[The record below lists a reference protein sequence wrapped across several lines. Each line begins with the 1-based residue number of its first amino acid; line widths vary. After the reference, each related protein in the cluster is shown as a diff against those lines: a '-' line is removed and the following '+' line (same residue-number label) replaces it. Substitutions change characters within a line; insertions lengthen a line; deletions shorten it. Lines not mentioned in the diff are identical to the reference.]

1 MSAKREQLVDTAL
14 RLFYRDGYHA
24 TGIDKIIQEAGVARG
39 TLYKHFKSKD
49 DLILAVLRRRDE
61 EFRAW
66 FKTYVERAASAPQ
79 EKLLALFDGLAEW
92 FDGKAFPGRAFH
104 GCSFIN
110 ASAEYS
116 RLNDPIHR
124 AAAEH
129 KELMFEYTRDLAT
142 AAGYEEPDE
151 LARELLLLKE
161 GAIVTAQVTGDFGA
175 AARAKNIAKTLLE
188 NTPKAASH

>member
-14 RLFYRDGYHA
+14 RLFYQDGYHA

-66 FKTYVERAASAPQ
+66 FKTYVERAASDPRGR
-79 EKLLALFDGLAEW
+79 LLAMFDGMTEW
-92 FDGKAFPGRAFH
+92 FKGKAFPGRPFH

-110 ASAEYS
+110 ASAPPPP
-116 RLNDPIHR
+116 RPR
-124 AAAEH
+124 
-129 KELMFEYTRDLAT
+129 
-142 AAGYEEPDE
+142 
-151 LARELLLLKE
+151 
-161 GAIVTAQVTGDFGA
+161 
-175 AARAKNIAKTLLE
+175 
-188 NTPKAASH
+188 